1 MRKALSK
8 IDKII
13 ILCRNVDK
21 TSSIYSETLGM
32 RVFIQSPDFVELRDS
47 NNLPVYLQQSRNA
60 SHLSK
65 GYSPILSFHVVHSL
79 GRSKTSKKCI
89 ASCWG
94 MNWFLMGKR

>member
-21 TSSIYSETLGM
+21 TASIYSETLGM

-47 NNLPVYLQQSRNA
+47 NNMAVYLQQSRNA
-60 SHLSK
+60 PHLSK
-65 GYSPILSFHVVHSL
+65 GYSPILSFHVPL
-79 GRSKTSKKCI
+79 TRMRFKTSKKCT
-89 ASCWG
+89 ANYCG
-94 MNWFLMGKR
+94 TT